1 MDLRLNGKVA
11 IVTGASKGIGRAC
24 AAGLA
29 AEGAKVAICARSID
43 TLRAEAEAI
52 RAETGGDVI
61 AVPAD
66 LRKSSDIDELVR
78 TVERAFGGCEILI
91 ANSGGPKPG
100 RLTELSDEQW
110 QDAFETVMMPV
121 VRLIRAVLPTMIAR
135 KWGRIL
141 ALQSTSVRQPIEGF
155 VLSNAIR
162 PGVAGLTR
170 SLVYEL
176 SEYGITVNTVCPG
189 RILTDGFKR
198 YRAEQAKALGIS
210 YEAHIQQAVEG
221 IPMKRFGRPQE
232 VADVVVFLASDRASY
247 VTGTALQVDGGVVR
261 GLY

>member
-1 MDLRLNGKVA
+1 MDFRLNGKVA
-11 IVTGASKGIGRAC
+11 IVTGASEGIGRAC

-29 AEGAKVAICARSID
+29 AEGAKVAICARSVD
-43 TLRAEAEAI
+43 KLGAAAEAI
-52 RAETGGDVI
+52 RAETGGEVI

-66 LRKSSDIDELVR
+66 LRKPKDIDELAR
-78 TVERAFGGCEILI
+78 AVERTFGGCDILI

-100 RLTELSDEQW
+100 RLAELSDEQW
-110 QDAFETVMMPV
+110 QDAFEAVMMPT
-121 VRLIRAVLPTMIAR
+121 VRLIRAVLPSMIAR
-135 KWGRIL
+135 KWGRIV

-198 YRAEQAKALGIS
+198 YRAEQAKVLGMS
-210 YEAHIQQAVEG
+210 YEAHLRQAVEG
-221 IPMKRFGRPQE
+221 IPMKRLGRPQE
-232 VADVVVFLASDRASY
+232 VADVVVFLASERASY